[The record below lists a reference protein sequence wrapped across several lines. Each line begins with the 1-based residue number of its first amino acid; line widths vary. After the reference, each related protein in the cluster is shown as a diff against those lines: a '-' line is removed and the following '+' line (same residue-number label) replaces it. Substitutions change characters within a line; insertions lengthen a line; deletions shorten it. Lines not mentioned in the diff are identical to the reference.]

1 MKNPHK
7 IKQFLIKA
15 FYYTLAA
22 YIGFKYAQYI
32 AKPSVNKDAVLEL
45 IGGANV
51 LTLLMILEL
60 AIAGLIHLFVKKE
73 E

>member
-1 MKNPHK
+1 MKNPHQ

-15 FYYTLAA
+15 FFYTLAA

-32 AKPSVNKDAVLEL
+32 AKPNVDKDTVLEL

-51 LTLLMILEL
+51 LMLLMILEL
-60 AIAGLIHLFVKKE
+60 LIAGLIHLLVKKDI
-73 E
+73 